1 MTPSRVFIFLSFLA
15 CASVQ
20 AQLQTTERRDF
31 RDSSGKVN
39 AAELLVTD
47 GTTAAEVQ
55 IVFFSPHD
63 VRFQVI
69 PNLEGNIEDVR
80 SAVDG
85 SFGIAG
91 INGGFFETD
100 LSPLGLLINNG
111 HLIHPIRK
119 ANLLSGIFLVKEGR
133 PRIVRTRE
141 LSGLKG
147 IEQAIQCGPFLV
159 EDGRPVPGLNTERV
173 APRTFVFFC
182 GPSCWGFGICRSVTL
197 AAMGEML
204 AKAKWIPDNRIIQ
217 ALNLDGGS
225 STTLYAKLDKNEIYS
240 EGGSIVSNYLIIN
253 TRLPSK

>member
-1 MTPSRVFIFLSFLA
+1 MTPSRALIFLSFLA

-20 AQLQTTERRDF
+20 AQWQTTERRDF

-111 HLIHPIRK
+111 HLIHPY
-119 ANLLSGIFLVKEGR
+119 GR
-133 PRIVRTRE
+133 
-141 LSGLKG
+141 
-147 IEQAIQCGPFLV
+147 
-159 EDGRPVPGLNTERV
+159 
-173 APRTFVFFC
+173 RTFSLEF
-182 GPSCWGFGICRSVTL
+182 SW
-197 AAMGEML
+197 
-204 AKAKWIPDNRIIQ
+204 
-217 ALNLDGGS
+217 
-225 STTLYAKLDKNEIYS
+225 
-240 EGGSIVSNYLIIN
+240 
-253 TRLPSK
+253 